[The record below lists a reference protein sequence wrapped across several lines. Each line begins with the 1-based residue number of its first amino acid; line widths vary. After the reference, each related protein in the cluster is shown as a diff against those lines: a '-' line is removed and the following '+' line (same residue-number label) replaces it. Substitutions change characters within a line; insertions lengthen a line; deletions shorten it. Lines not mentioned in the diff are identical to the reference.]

1 MTSRLAQDVSHLAH
15 GKALY
20 SLAPALASLSPA
32 KRELVYRILGDEYA
46 DFDESVERLLP
57 RPATPPGSSQPD
69 AGGPPAGQ
77 EQG

>member
-1 MTSRLAQDVSHLAH
+1 MTSKLAREVSHLAH

-57 RPATPPGSSQPD
+57 CPTMPPGSSQLD
-69 AGGPPAGQ
+69 DRGRPAGQ
-77 EQG
+77 GQG